1 MVSSIL
7 LKGSSFR
14 MRAKNGTKL
23 KRGDGSERNTSTR
36 SDGTKR
42 AHEEVELSN
51 SINVFKKGLNDHRSV
66 NQEENGVGIPSELP
80 STVK

>member
-23 KRGDGSERNTSTR
+23 KRGDGSERKTSTR

-42 AHEEVELSN
+42 AHEEVKKLSN
-51 SINVFKKGLNDHRSV
+51 SIKVLKKGLNDHRSV
-66 NQEENGVGIPSELP
+66 NQEENGGR
-80 STVK
+80 